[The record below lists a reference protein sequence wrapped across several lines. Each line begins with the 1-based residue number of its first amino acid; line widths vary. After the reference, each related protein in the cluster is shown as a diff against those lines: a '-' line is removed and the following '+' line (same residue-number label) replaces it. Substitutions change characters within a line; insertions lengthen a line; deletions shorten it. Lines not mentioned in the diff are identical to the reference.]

1 MEQGLAIQ
9 VTERMTSG
17 ISPDEEYQT
26 SFDEMFDVLGHACR
40 RWLLTQLS
48 DVGAHD
54 GVESLSEERILDNDI
69 LEPFME
75 EMFDTHLPMLTKA
88 RFIVWD
94 ENDRV
99 IERGPRFDKIVPL
112 LELIIEHEDEL
123 PDEWP

>member
-17 ISPDEEYQT
+17 IPPDEEYQS

-48 DVGAHD
+48 DVGARD
-54 GVESLSEERILDNDI
+54 GVESLSEEQILDNDV
-69 LEPFME
+69 LEPFIE

-88 RFIVWD
+88 KFIVWD

-99 IERGPRFDKIVPL
+99 IERGPRFDEIVPL
-112 LELIIEHEDEL
+112 IELIIEHEDEL